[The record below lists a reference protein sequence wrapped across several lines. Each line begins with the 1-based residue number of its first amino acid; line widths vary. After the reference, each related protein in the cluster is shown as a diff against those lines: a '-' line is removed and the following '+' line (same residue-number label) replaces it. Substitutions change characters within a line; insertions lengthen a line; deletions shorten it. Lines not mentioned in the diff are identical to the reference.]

1 MSRRF
6 LLDSNAIIDHI
17 GGVRRL
23 PDAVAK
29 SEAMLVSQIA
39 VAEVK
44 AGFDD
49 TRRGRRDRDALSDF
63 LRLPNV
69 VEITITSATTD
80 LYAKV
85 FRALRAAGT
94 PIPVND
100 IWIAASALVLNVPLC
115 TFDQHF
121 RNVPLLEVVEVD
133 NA

>member
-49 TRRGRRDRDALSDF
+49 TLS
-63 LRLPNV
+63 
-69 VEITITSATTD
+69 
-80 LYAKV
+80 
-85 FRALRAAGT
+85 
-94 PIPVND
+94 
-100 IWIAASALVLNVPLC
+100 
-115 TFDQHF
+115 
-121 RNVPLLEVVEVD
+121 LEFEGMEDPREAVQLGFEYMQRFVSKD
-133 NA
+133 